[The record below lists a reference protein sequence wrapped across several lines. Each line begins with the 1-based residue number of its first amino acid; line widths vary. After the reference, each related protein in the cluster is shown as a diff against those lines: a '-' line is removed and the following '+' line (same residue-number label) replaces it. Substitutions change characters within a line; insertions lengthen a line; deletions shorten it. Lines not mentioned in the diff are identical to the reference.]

1 MVRAVTVETLS
12 YAIDDQDRLI
22 KVDDGYYRFAEE
34 NGWDRAGD
42 SLGRSLW
49 DFVAGHDVKKLQ
61 RLLLR
66 RVREGVRDV
75 ELPFRCD
82 GPEVT
87 REMDI
92 RIAADRSGRVVLF
105 SARLRSEEEREE
117 PQPLLDANTPRDEG
131 DFLPMCAWCDRFLVE
146 GEWVEVEEAAKRLE
160 LFRRRQMPLLDHGIC
175 PQCSGTLLAA

>member
-1 MVRAVTVETLS
+1 MTVETLS

-22 KVDDGYYRFAEE
+22 KFDDGYYRFAEE
-34 NGWDRAGD
+34 NGWDGVGD

-49 DFVAGHDVKKLQ
+49 DFVAGHEVVKLQ

-66 RVREGVRDV
+66 RVREEIRQL

-82 GPEVT
+82 GPGVT

-92 RIAADRSGRVVLF
+92 RIAADKTGRVVLF
-105 SARLRSEEEREE
+105 SARLRAEVERDKE
-117 PQPLLDANTPRDEG
+117 QPLLDPDAPREEG

-146 GEWVEVEEAAKRLE
+146 GEWVEVEEAADRLG
-160 LFRRRQMPLLDHGIC
+160 LFRRSRMPALDHGIC
-175 PQCSGTLLAA
+175 PQCSAQLLAA

>member
-1 MVRAVTVETLS
+1 MTVETLS
-12 YAIDDQDRLI
+12 YAIDDEDRLI

-34 NGWDRAGD
+34 NGWDGVGD

-49 DFVAGHDVKKLQ
+49 DFVAGNDVKRLQ

-66 RVREGVRDV
+66 RVREGVKDV

-92 RIAADRSGRVVLF
+92 RIAANLTGRVVLF
-105 SARLRSEEEREE
+105 SAQLRAEEEREE
-117 PQPLLDANTPRDEG
+117 LQPLLDPDAPRDEG

-146 GEWVEVEEAAKRLE
+146 GKWVEVEEAAKRLE
-160 LFRRRQMPLLDHGIC
+160 LFRRTRLPTLDHGIC
-175 PQCSGTLLAA
+175 PQCSGQLLAA

>member
-1 MVRAVTVETLS
+1 VTVETLS

-22 KVDDGYYRFAEE
+22 KVDDGYYRFAAE
-34 NGWDRAGD
+34 NGWNGADA

-82 GPEVT
+82 GPDVT

-92 RIAADRSGRVVLF
+92 RIAADSTGRVVLF
-105 SARLRSEEEREE
+105 SARLREEEEREE
-117 PQPLLDANTPRDEG
+117 PQPLFDADAPRDEG
-131 DFLPMCAWCDRFLVE
+131 DFLQMCAWCDRFLVE

-160 LFRRRQMPLLDHGIC
+160 LFRRREMPVLDHGIC
-175 PQCSGTLLAA
+175 PECSGQLLAA

>member
-1 MVRAVTVETLS
+1 VTVETLN

-22 KVDDGYYRFAEE
+22 KFDEGYYRFAEE
-34 NGWDRAGD
+34 NGWDGAGD

-49 DFVAGHDVKKLQ
+49 DFVAGDDVKKLQ

-66 RVREGVRDV
+66 RVRQGVRDV
-75 ELPFRCD
+75 ELRFRCD

-92 RIAADRSGRVVLF
+92 RIAADLTGRVVLF
-105 SARLRSEEEREE
+105 SAQLHAEHEREE
-117 PQPLLDANTPRDEG
+117 PQPLFDPDVPRDES

-160 LFRRRQMPLLDHGIC
+160 LFRRTRLPVLDHGIC
-175 PQCSGTLLAA
+175 PQCSGQLLAA

>member
-1 MVRAVTVETLS
+1 MTVAALS

-22 KVDDGYYRFAEE
+22 RLDEGFYRFAEE
-34 NGWDRAGD
+34 NGWEAAGS

-49 DFVAGHDVKKLQ
+49 DFVAGHEVRKLQ

-66 RVREGVRDV
+66 RIRDGVREV

-87 REMDI
+87 REMNI
-92 RIAADRSGRVVLF
+92 RIAADRSGRVVMF
-105 SARLRSEEEREE
+105 SARLRAEEEREE
-117 PQPLLDANTPRDEG
+117 PQPLFDPSALRDDG
-131 DFLPMCAWCDRFLVE
+131 DFLAMCAWCDRFLVA

-160 LFRRRQMPLLDHGIC
+160 LFRRREMPTLDHGIC
-175 PQCSGTLLAA
+175 PACDKTLLAA

>member
-1 MVRAVTVETLS
+1 MTVETLS

-22 KVDDGYYRFAEE
+22 RVDDGYYRFAAE
-34 NGWDRAGD
+34 NGWEGADA

-49 DFVAGHDVKKLQ
+49 DFVSGHEVRTLQ

-92 RIAADRSGRVVLF
+92 RIAADHTGRVVLF
-105 SARLRSEEEREE
+105 SARLRAEEEREE
-117 PQPLLDANTPRDEG
+117 PQPLLDPDVPREEG

-146 GEWVEVEEAAKRLE
+146 GEWIEVEEAAKRLE
-160 LFRRRQMPLLDHGIC
+160 LFRRARMPTLDHGIC
-175 PQCSGTLLAA
+175 PQCSGQLLAA